1 MSIDNAIHA
10 LRNGRPIIICDDAD
24 RESEGDLAFA
34 ANRSNPTL
42 VNFAL
47 TVARGLLCIS
57 MNEMVAQRLGVRRQV
72 SNGVDQ
78 LETPF
83 GTPITYADG
92 ESGISAAS
100 RSTTIK
106 MSCSSDVSERD
117 FCMPGHVATLI
128 AKQGGLNVRDGH
140 TEAIL
145 DLLQVS
151 DVGGNG
157 VLCEIL
163 TPSGEIA
170 KRDYLSDM
178 ARMYDLQI
186 VDIADIKRRLFA

>member
-1 MSIDNAIHA
+1 MSFNEAMNA
-10 LRNGRPIIICDDAD
+10 LKNGRPIIICDDAD

-34 ANRSNPTL
+34 ASHSSPAL

-57 MNEMVAQRLGVRRQV
+57 MNEKVASRLGIRRLT
-72 SNGVDQ
+72 SNGVDK
-78 LETPF
+78 LDTPF
-83 GTPITYADG
+83 GTPITYANG

-100 RSTTIK
+100 RSMTIK
-106 MSCSSDVSERD
+106 MSCSIEVTGRD
-117 FCMPGHVATLI
+117 FCLPGHVATLI
-128 AKQGGLNVRDGH
+128 ARDGGLRERDGH

-145 DLLQVS
+145 DLLRES
-151 DVGGNG
+151 EIDGNG

-170 KRDYLSDM
+170 RRDYLKEI

-186 VDIADIKRRLFA
+186 VDIADIKNRVAL